1 MGEKNDL
8 IFVLI
13 GFIAGLFAGICITLI
28 IIKIAEKIAV
38 EKYKREEKR
47 STVVEKKRKLKEEKR
62 MNRKEKREPELETSR
77 ELSEKEKMLKTLEV
91 IPVNKKE
98 ILSEEYTDNEE
109 KNDDELRTKTP
120 EIVSY
125 EEDEGDKK
133 IIEELGG
140 EFYKNKIKREENTR
154 RLNVIP
160 ISFCKNSLYRR
171 NSIPLFERSGDT
183 IFNATFLLYKEK
195 YLFLNWYKYNSKEIT
210 DPVNLNYMEQCYKL
224 IDGNE
229 KTYEIENLIRN
240 ISVIAASPAIVKKEG
255 DHYILKEQGFLK
267 IKEVY

>member
-1 MGEKNDL
+1 
-8 IFVLI
+8 
-13 GFIAGLFAGICITLI
+13 
-28 IIKIAEKIAV
+28 
-38 EKYKREEKR
+38 
-47 STVVEKKRKLKEEKR
+47 
-62 MNRKEKREPELETSR
+62 
-77 ELSEKEKMLKTLEV
+77 MLKTLEV